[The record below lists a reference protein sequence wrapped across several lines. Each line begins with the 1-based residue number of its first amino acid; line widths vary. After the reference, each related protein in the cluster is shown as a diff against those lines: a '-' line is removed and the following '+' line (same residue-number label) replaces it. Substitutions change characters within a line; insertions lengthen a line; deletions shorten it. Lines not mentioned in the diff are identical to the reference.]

1 MSLLTSSKCIWIERA
16 LFSFFILQKS
26 CSLGGISYRKVPKA
40 VTEIEND
47 DEDEDTYRQMVEE
60 AFAADDVVADFE

>member
-1 MSLLTSSKCIWIERA
+1 MKNCSRRRI
-16 LFSFFILQKS
+16 S
-26 CSLGGISYRKVPKA
+26 CRKVPK
-40 VTEIEND
+40 VVDLQND